1 MPVIVCASSKGGV
14 GKTTTSLLLAT
25 ELAHQGAEVTL
36 IDADENRPLSRWSK
50 RDGKPKN
57 ITVLDSVTEETIIEE
72 IENAARKTAFV
83 IVDLEGTASMI
94 VGFAMSRA
102 DLVIIP
108 TQGSEVDGVEAIKAV
123 KLIRSQER
131 AFGRTIPFAVLFTR
145 VSAAIPTRTLKSIQA
160 DFREAGVPM
169 FRTQL
174 VERAAYRELFMFGG
188 DLYHLDSSQVSNVPP
203 AIENA
208 HALAVEVISMFQTES
223 AA

>member
-36 IDADENRPLSRWSK
+36 IDGDENRPLSRWSK

-57 ITVLDSVTEETIIEE
+57 ITVLDGVTEETIIEE
-72 IENAARKTAFV
+72 IENAAQKTAFV
-83 IVDLEGTASMI
+83 IVDLEGTASMS

-131 AFGRTIPFAVLFTR
+131 AFGRKIPFAVLFTR
-145 VSAAIPTRTLKSIQA
+145 VSAAIPTRTLRSIQA
-160 DFREAGVPM
+160 DFREGNVPM
-169 FRTQL
+169 FLTQL

-188 DLYHLDSSQVSNVPP
+188 DLYHLDRSQVSNVPQ

-208 HALAVEVISMFQTES
+208 HAFAVEVISMFHTED